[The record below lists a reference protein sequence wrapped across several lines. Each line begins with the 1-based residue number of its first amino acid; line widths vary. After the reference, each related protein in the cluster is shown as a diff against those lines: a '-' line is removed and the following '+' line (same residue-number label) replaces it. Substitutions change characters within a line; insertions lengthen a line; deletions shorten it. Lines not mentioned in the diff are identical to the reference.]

1 METPFLGWLCFCGG
15 AFLGSLTPTF
25 FSKQEDKLI
34 VIWFFSYLIILFGTF
49 ISILFVSSVENYIG
63 FVLFNDPYFAHN
75 IDPTG
80 IWSMIIS
87 IIIPTTIVTILLR
100 LYEKNGGIV

>member
-1 METPFLGWLCFCGG
+1 METPFLGWLCCCGG

-25 FSKQEDKLI
+25 FSKQEDKLF

-49 ISILFVSSVENYIG
+49 ITTLFISSAEVYVG
-63 FVLFNDPYFAHN
+63 HVLFNDPDIANN

-87 IIIPTTIVTILLR
+87 VIIPTTIVTILLR
-100 LYEKNGGIV
+100 LYEKNEGIV